1 MQILASL
8 DAERDFPRKK
18 VLCPYFL
25 IPFKITT
32 AARARIMTQ
41 FNFTGGETQR
51 RGWDQ
56 CDALAPNEQ
65 SEPNPKRQCMEHS
78 WTTQGVVLDQYS
90 SFSDVGPT
98 THARDPEVSPS
109 LGNDRADFE
118 DVVPASNF
126 DVMDLFEVENEG
138 SSDLAQKPSGFCL
151 ETPQGSDLSQ
161 SPPTPNSNCD
171 SPGVQA
177 KVIVAS
183 GTNPENEISTPH
195 SFLSN
200 PYDTCFGMVSD
211 KPIRTY
217 NTSKNLRLS
226 RAHLAIAC
234 LMTLRSSFQ

>member
-1 MQILASL
+1 
-8 DAERDFPRKK
+8 
-18 VLCPYFL
+18 
-25 IPFKITT
+25 
-32 AARARIMTQ
+32 MTQ
-41 FNFTGGETQR
+41 FNFTAGETQR

-56 CDALAPNEQ
+56 CDILAPNEQ

-171 SPGVQA
+171 SPEVQA

-217 NTSKNLRLS
+217 NTSKIFRSS